1 MKTFTSISKV
11 SFFAMALASAY
22 LVFASSAASAQKY
35 DGLAMTPPMGW
46 NSWNH
51 YACNIDEK
59 LIRATADAMAANG
72 MRDAGYKYVN
82 LDDCWHGARD
92 TDGWIQSDPERFP
105 SGIKA
110 LADYVHSKGLKLG
123 IYSDAG
129 TKTCAGRPGSQGYEY
144 QDALQYARWGVDY
157 IKYDWC
163 NTGTGDDQR
172 NPREAYRTIRDAIHA
187 SGRPM
192 VLSICEWGDGKPWEW
207 GKDLGHLWRTT
218 GDIINCWDCTVS
230 HGTWIS
236 SGILPI
242 LDKQTAMRAA
252 NGPDH
257 WNDPDMMEVGN
268 LPTLGE
274 NRAHF
279 TMWSML
285 AAPLI
290 VGTDVV
296 GLKPEIRDILT
307 DRDVIAV
314 NQDSIGTQGFPWIKG
329 SEVEI
334 WAKPLVDKGWAIA
347 VLNRSNS
354 PQPVSIDWARYDL
367 KDDLVGRQGHF
378 DKVRY
383 NIRNLWTKASAG
395 DTSTPLKLNIGPR
408 DAAIYRLTPR

>member
-1 MKTFTSISKV
+1 MMRIFLAAV
-11 SFFAMALASAY
+11 MAALAGGLS
-22 LVFASSAASAQKY
+22 ASAVTAQKFE
-35 DGLAMTPPMGW
+35 GLALTPPMGW

-72 MRDAGYKYVN
+72 MRGAGYQYIN
-82 LDDCWHGARD
+82 IDDCWHGARD
-92 TDGWIQSDPERFP
+92 KDGWIQSDPERFP

-110 LADYVHSKGLKLG
+110 LADYVHGKGLKLG

-163 NTGTGDDQR
+163 NTGTGADQR
-172 NPREAYRTIRDAIHA
+172 NPREAYRTMRDAIRA

-192 VLSICEWGDGKPWEW
+192 ILSICEWGDGKPWEW

-242 LDKQTAMRAA
+242 LDKQTAMRVA

-279 TMWSML
+279 TMWAML

-290 VGTDVV
+290 VGTDIV
-296 GLKPEIRDILT
+296 GLKPDIRNILT
-307 DRDVIAV
+307 DKDVIAV
-314 NQDSIGTQGFPWIKG
+314 NQDSMGTQGFPWIKA

-334 WAKPLVDKGWAIA
+334 WAKPLTGKGWAIA
-347 VLNRSNS
+347 VLNRSDRA
-354 PQPVSIDWARYDL
+354 QPVIIDWARYDL
-367 KDDLVGRQGHF
+367 KDDLVGRQGQF
-378 DKVRY
+378 DKIRY
-383 NIRNLWTKASAG
+383 DVRNLWTKASTG
-395 DTSTPLKLNIGPR
+395 DTSAPLKLTIGPR